1 MSAKYYYAAKD
12 KDKWKGPV
20 TLEELRSLAAREE
33 LIKSDVIWTE
43 GMDAWQPAEK
53 TPAVFEGRSGN
64 LKSLGKSIA
73 PSPLSAEEPTNISR
87 PASNQS
93 RQEPPLW
100 DEIVEHHRFKL
111 PTDDTARSQSSGHF
125 GGHPT
130 STLENRQPDAPIS
143 RLSSVMG
150 ECVKCHAINPGDS
163 RFCSECGALLYEAC
177 PACKVENRVGTKY
190 CRKCG
195 ADVAKLNRIAN
206 LRQQAVE
213 LQQHADQVPDQMIQ
227 LLTEARQK
235 LQSVLTESPTDETAK
250 NGLSQLD
257 GKLCAAFMTLAH
269 SKPGIEA
276 KGIYGQLLQVF
287 PNHPEAVAAL
297 ACIEQALPEA
307 KAQIEKLTEVG
318 EFSEAQKQVKGAIE
332 SLGGAAELLE
342 LQQRAGVGATLLDQA
357 RSQSGCRAV
366 WTWRKLLEEFPDN
379 KEAATR
385 LREIERGLQELKNS
399 ANHLIQAGNY
409 KLASQELDKTQVEF
423 GTETELWKTD
433 AQTETASTGG
443 VIETLLRELFNLRKQ
458 AQAGQDRLAE
468 LTEQLIPGLVQER
481 KFVAVLECIDELVQM
496 GADETFVRPIRQQ
509 ADSAIQEAG
518 ALAEQGGQLLAAKK
532 PAEAIKVFNKALQIC
547 ADFSRATEGVASAA
561 QAIFNKNAMIVAVS
575 VVVIVI
581 LLRIG
586 IPAVHN
592 WKANSAWA
600 QAQQDI
606 KLAGDNQSRIKD
618 SYQKYLASFPD
629 GKKAEIAQQAVA
641 QIQQAED
648 ARQQK
653 LAEEERQWELA
664 KAEAERQQELAEHE
678 RQRQAHY
685 DSGVEKQAKGDLD
698 GAIADFAKVIEL
710 APKEADAY
718 FNRGTAETGK
728 SDWDG
733 AIADFD
739 IAVQLKPE
747 YADAYGWRGVVKE
760 AKGDLD
766 GALADYNKAIELNP
780 GLAKAYDHRGKVKQA
795 KGDQDGAMTDY
806 SKAIGLKPD
815 FAEAFNGRGI
825 TECSKGDLDNA
836 LTDFNRSVELKPD
849 YANAYFNRGI
859 VKRGKGD
866 LAGALTDY
874 NKAVELDPK
883 LADQNWLDKLAE
895 EIRQN
900 KLAEEKQRQLAKQE
914 SERLARI
921 EQAKQAY
928 DLGVTNEAKGDLAGA
943 MAEYSKAIEL
953 NPGLAEAYYHR
964 GTMRQTKGDL
974 DGAVADYNKDIE
986 IAPNDSQA
994 YYHRGNA
1001 DAGKGN
1007 WDGAIADFTKF
1018 IEIAPNNEA
1027 AVYFNRGNAEA
1038 RKGYLQAAIVDY
1050 THYVQLKPDYANAY
1064 CNRGKVEE
1072 ANGDLGAALADYNKA
1087 VELDPKLAD
1096 PKWQQ
1101 RLTEET
1107 NQQKSAQKAQRRELA
1122 TQQERVVQA
1131 EKNNLSAEDYFNSAR
1146 AADRNRAYAKSN
1158 SLIILYGNQA
1168 ISRYQNFIRL
1178 ASPDDPRISEAQQ
1191 DINDIQTDLRA
1202 LQ

>member
-1 MSAKYYYAAKD
+1 MKSLSNSGRRPNSANSQASDVINRIKFAMNSKFYYTQSAKD
-12 KDKWKGPV
+12 KWEGPV
-20 TLEELRSLAAREE
+20 TLDELKSLADRQQLKHSD
-33 LIKSDVIWTE
+33 LIWAE
-43 GMDAWQPAEK
+43 GMSAWQPAGL
-53 TPAVFEGRSGN
+53 TPAIFEG
-64 LKSLGKSIA
+64 
-73 PSPLSAEEPTNISR
+73 
-87 PASNQS
+87 
-93 RQEPPLW
+93 
-100 DEIVEHHRFKL
+100 
-111 PTDDTARSQSSGHF
+111 
-125 GGHPT
+125 
-130 STLENRQPDAPIS
+130 LER
-143 RLSSVMG
+143 R
-150 ECVKCHAINPGDS
+150 
-163 RFCSECGALLYEAC
+163 
-177 PACKVENRVGTKY
+177 
-190 CRKCG
+190 
-195 ADVAKLNRIAN
+195 
-206 LRQQAVE
+206 
-213 LQQHADQVPDQMIQ
+213 
-227 LLTEARQK
+227 
-235 LQSVLTESPTDETAK
+235 
-250 NGLSQLD
+250 
-257 GKLCAAFMTLAH
+257 
-269 SKPGIEA
+269 
-276 KGIYGQLLQVF
+276 
-287 PNHPEAVAAL
+287 
-297 ACIEQALPEA
+297 
-307 KAQIEKLTEVG
+307 
-318 EFSEAQKQVKGAIE
+318 
-332 SLGGAAELLE
+332 
-342 LQQRAGVGATLLDQA
+342 LLD
-357 RSQSGCRAV
+357 
-366 WTWRKLLEEFPDN
+366 
-379 KEAATR
+379 
-385 LREIERGLQELKNS
+385 LKDS
-399 ANHLIQAGNY
+399 VTHLIQAGNY
-409 KLASQELDKTQVEF
+409 KQAIQELDKTLAEF
-423 GTETELWKTD
+423 GSEPEFHKNEATTETSSG
-433 AQTETASTGG
+433 AYS
-443 VIETLLRELFNLRKQ
+443 IETLLTELFNLRKQ

-561 QAIFNKNAMIVAVS
+561 QAKFNKNAMIVAVS

-866 LAGALTDY
+866 LAGALSDY

-900 KLAEEKQRQLAKQE
+900 KLAEEKQQQLAAQE

-928 DLGVTNEAKGDLAGA
+928 NLGVTNEAKGDLDGA
-943 MAEYSKAIEL
+943 MVEYSNAIDF

-964 GTMRQTKGDL
+964 GTVRQTKGDL

-986 IAPNDSQA
+986 IAPNDSLA

-1001 DAGKGN
+1001 EAGKNN
-1007 WDGAIADFTKF
+1007 WDGAIADYTKF
-1018 IEIAPNNEA
+1018 IEIAEVGETKVAPSNEA
-1027 AVYFNRGNAEA
+1027 AAYFNRGNAEA

-1050 THYVQLKPDYANAY
+1050 THYVQLKPDYENAY

-1072 ANGDLGAALADYNKA
+1072 ANGDLGAALVDYNKA
-1087 VELDPKLAD
+1087 VELDPKLVD

-1101 RLTEET
+1101 SLTEGIRK
-1107 NQQKSAQKAQRRELA
+1107 QKSAKNETPPQLAQQSQGERNGGQQQSTPESVSLA
-1122 TQQERVVQA
+1122 QVE
-1131 EKNNLSAEDYFNSAR
+1131 
-1146 AADRNRAYAKSN
+1146 
-1158 SLIILYGNQA
+1158 
-1168 ISRYQNFIRL
+1168 
-1178 ASPDDPRISEAQQ
+1178 EAQQ
-1191 DINDIQTDLRA
+1191 AYSRGLEKRSDGDWDGAIAEYSRAIDLNPNYAEAYCNRGNMKYANGDISGALADFNKAIKLTPDYAQAYFDRSQAKQAKGDLNGARA
-1202 LQ
+1202 DYYRAVNLNPNLSNPGWLYKLNNQ